1 MKDNCQ
7 DIRDKIAEALA
18 GDAQDLARDEVATH
32 LAACPDCR
40 AYSEDLA
47 KDDELLDVFAGS
59 ADETVS
65 RLEVRVMQ
73 AIQAREGVEQAKD
86 TRSRAWHRRP
96 LFGFAMAAAAVLL
109 LIVLLVL
116 MDTTGGGSVVWADV
130 IARVEEAQD
139 FICRRIEKRSGEPPM
154 EIIEYRSAAHGLRQD
169 IYQEGSLQAVQYI
182 IPEEK
187 IMYALV
193 HRDRTYMQS
202 RLSAEQVAE
211 LQRQSNAREIVR
223 NFRDHSYEELGRR
236 RIDGVM
242 AEGIEITDIKEWVG
256 VFERG
261 TWRLW
266 VDVETQWPVRIELEG
281 VAAGG
286 SVRKTYTLKDFQ
298 WNPTLSAEDFDVV
311 IPDNYK
317 LIADLQQVVADEE
330 HTIAGLRSYAK
341 LVRGRYP
348 SSLSLA
354 TAIAEAEKFIEKH
367 DSYDEQ
373 AGRDIESLF
382 ELRSACNFYAELLT
396 GDKEVAYFGDRVRAS
411 DFDRVL
417 MRWKQDDGLY
427 RVIYGDLRAET
438 VDSTRL
444 VELEKPR

>member
-1 MKDNCQ
+1 MKEDCQ

-18 GDAQDLARDEVATH
+18 DELQDRTSDEVAAH
-32 LAACPDCR
+32 LATCPDCR

-47 KDDELLDVFAGS
+47 KDDRLLDVFAS
-59 ADETVS
+59 AADETVS
-65 RLEVRVMQ
+65 RLEVRVLQ
-73 AIQAREGVEQAKD
+73 AIQAGESVKDARE
-86 TRSRAWHRRP
+86 TRGWLRRP
-96 LFGFAMAAAAVLL
+96 VFVFAAAAAAVLL
-109 LIVLLVL
+109 LIVLMTLI
-116 MDTTGGGSVVWADV
+116 DTTGGGSVVWADV

-182 IPEEK
+182 IPKEK
-187 IMYALV
+187 MMYALV
-193 HRDRTYMQS
+193 HRDRTYMKSQ
-202 RLSAEQVAE
+202 LSVEQVDE
-211 LQRQSNAREIVR
+211 LQRQSNAREIV
-223 NFRDHSYEELGRR
+223 NSFREHPYEKLGRR
-236 RIDGVM
+236 RIDGVT
-242 AEGIEITDIKEWVG
+242 AEGIEITDMKEWASI
-256 VFERG
+256 FESG

-298 WNPTLSAEDFDVV
+298 WNATLRADDFKVE
-311 IPDNYK
+311 IPDNYE
-317 LIADLQQVVADEE
+317 LIADLDQIVADEE
-330 HTIAGLRSYAK
+330 HTIAGLRAYAK
-341 LVRGRYP
+341 LLKGRYP
-348 SSLSLA
+348 SNLSFA
-354 TAIAEAEKFIEKH
+354 TAIAEAEKFLEKRNR
-367 DSYDEQ
+367 YDEQ

-382 ELRSACNFYAELLT
+382 EIRSACNYYADLLT
-396 GDKEVAYFGDRVRAS
+396 ADKDVAYFGDRVRAS

-417 MRWKQDDGLY
+417 MRWRQNDGLY

-444 VELEKPR
+444 VELEDLQ